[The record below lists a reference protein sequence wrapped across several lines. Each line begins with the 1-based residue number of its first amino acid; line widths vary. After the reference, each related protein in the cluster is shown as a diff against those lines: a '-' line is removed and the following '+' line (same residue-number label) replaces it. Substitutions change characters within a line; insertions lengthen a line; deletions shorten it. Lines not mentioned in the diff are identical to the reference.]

1 MSCTNLIDSCISGPH
16 YLNKTGDPAGVN
28 ILGLLKTMKVEFMAH
43 LSNIIHV
50 TITCYHFLVFFFFF
64 WLILKFPGEMSTDNL
79 EFGRKVI
86 II

>member
-1 MSCTNLIDSCISGPH
+1 MSWTNLIDSCISDPH

-43 LSNIIHV
+43 LSNIKHV
-50 TITCYHFLVFFFFF
+50 TCYHFLVFFFFF
-64 WLILKFPGEMSTDNL
+64 GLILKFPGEMSTDNL